1 MPSLSG
7 SSSVLVGWPPPNC
20 PRARSDDPSPA
31 IDTKYLENTP
41 SSRTFF
47 FFLFREDHQLMAV
60 LRTWYHD
67 DFEMAGLSI
76 VMMWYVVDDDFAW
89 WVKERGMSSRQ

>member
-1 MPSLSG
+1 
-7 SSSVLVGWPPPNC
+7 
-20 PRARSDDPSPA
+20 
-31 IDTKYLENTP
+31 
-41 SSRTFF
+41 
-47 FFLFREDHQLMAV
+47 MAV